1 MKAFLISVVLLLV
14 ISLGAGYAL
23 DGYFSNPAEQAY
35 SSPTTRL

>member
-1 MKAFLISVVLLLV
+1 MKAFLISVVLLLA

-23 DGYFSNPAEQAY
+23 DGYFSTPAEQAY